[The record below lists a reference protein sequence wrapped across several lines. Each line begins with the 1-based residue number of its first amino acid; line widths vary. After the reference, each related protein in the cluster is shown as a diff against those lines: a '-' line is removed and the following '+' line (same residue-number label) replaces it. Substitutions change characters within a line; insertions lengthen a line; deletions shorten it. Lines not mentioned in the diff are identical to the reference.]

1 MSSWPEDCLGI
12 KKNSPLQVIV
22 FPAWIRSVL
31 EGCYAEN
38 QISLSCA
45 RQRAMQMAQGGSE
58 WDRGDPSV
66 GIVPQEGI
74 L

>member
-1 MSSWPEDCLGI
+1 MSLWPEGCLGLI
-12 KKNSPLQVIV
+12 NSPLQITVY
-22 FPAWIRSVL
+22 PAWISSVL

-58 WDRGDPSV
+58 WDRGDPLV
-66 GIVPQEGI
+66 GTVPEEGI